1 MESLRFGCA
10 RSWVR
15 FPLFPFVFFAFFGL
29 SALYPTGSDRNPAQR
44 ARRASGVRTRTT
56 GVVVVGVGAGLA
68 SPQRSGDARPTSDG
82 GLASPQPSRNRHML
96 RDDEASGRRRAR
108 LFSIVGRTGRPARR
122 SIDRQM
128 ILERTMFRNCIPQPN
143 YRTPSS
149 RRPATKSAT
158 ANVPSAATDATGRE
172 NAAG

>member
-29 SALYPTGSDRNPAQR
+29 SALYPTGSDQNPAQR
-44 ARRASGVRTRTT
+44 AQLASGVRTRTT

-96 RDDEASGRRRAR
+96 RDDGASGRRRAR
-108 LFSIVGRTGRPARR
+108 LFSIAYSDDTDFFEPALPALASRER
-122 SIDRQM
+122 WGAWSSGM
-128 ILERTMFRNCIPQPN
+128 IHP
-143 YRTPSS
+143 
-149 RRPATKSAT
+149 
-158 ANVPSAATDATGRE
+158 
-172 NAAG
+172 

>member
-15 FPLFPFVFFAFFGL
+15 FPLFPFVFFAFFGI
-29 SALYPTGSDRNPAQR
+29 SALYPTGSDQNPAQR
-44 ARRASGVRTRTT
+44 AQLASGVRTRVT

-96 RDDEASGRRRAR
+96 RDDGASGRRRAR
-108 LFSIVGRTGRPARR
+108 LFSIGYSDDTDFFESSLPA
-122 SIDRQM
+122 
-128 ILERTMFRNCIPQPN
+128 LVV
-143 YRTPSS
+143 
-149 RRPATKSAT
+149 ASAGEHGLV
-158 ANVPSAATDATGRE
+158 A
-172 NAAG
+172 

>member
-29 SALYPTGSDRNPAQR
+29 SALYPTGSDRNPAQQ
-44 ARRASGVRTRTT
+44 AQRASGVRTRTT

-96 RDDEASGRRRAR
+96 RDDGASGRRRAR
-108 LFSIVGRTGRPARR
+108 LFSIAYSDDTDFFEPSLPALV
-122 SIDRQM
+122 I
-128 ILERTMFRNCIPQPN
+128 
-143 YRTPSS
+143 
-149 RRPATKSAT
+149 ASAGEHGLV
-158 ANVPSAATDATGRE
+158 A
-172 NAAG
+172 

>member
-29 SALYPTGSDRNPAQR
+29 SALYPTGSDRNPAQQ
-44 ARRASGVRTRTT
+44 AQRASGVRTRTT
-56 GVVVVGVGAGLA
+56 GVVVVGVEAGLA

-96 RDDEASGRRRAR
+96 RDDGASGRRRAR
-108 LFSIVGRTGRPARR
+108 LFSIVHSDDTDFFESSLPA
-122 SIDRQM
+122 
-128 ILERTMFRNCIPQPN
+128 LVV
-143 YRTPSS
+143 
-149 RRPATKSAT
+149 ASAGEHGLV
-158 ANVPSAATDATGRE
+158 A
-172 NAAG
+172 